1 MKRNNKSKKKVNEK
15 FKSNNENNLLYKT
28 KLTIQKYINN
38 RLKEINNNN
47 DSSLSIK
54 KNNNNM
60 NQNLLKKNKYNLYHT
75 NTSSTTLSEKS
86 TINNN
91 NISRDVNPLN
101 LISFDIDEDY
111 IKDKLHELELIKEEN
126 ENLKKQIELT
136 KQKENNLEYILNHIL
151 NNPYIQQKNFLI
163 QVNKKKSKRI
173 IKYTR
178 TDNEEIYID
187 QKGNCIKEVINE
199 QKK

>member
-1 MKRNNKSKKKVNEK
+1 M
-15 FKSNNENNLLYKT
+15 
-28 KLTIQKYINN
+28 
-38 RLKEINNNN
+38 
-47 DSSLSIK
+47 
-54 KNNNNM
+54 
-60 NQNLLKKNKYNLYHT
+60 
-75 NTSSTTLSEKS
+75 
-86 TINNN
+86 
-91 NISRDVNPLN
+91 N